1 MESALRASGRFKRQD
16 QSVSA
21 LLNEGVGAF
30 FGLAHGWSPSW
41 IEATDL
47 NENVTRSSLGSV
59 ALNIADLAEHAIDA
73 VPDRVALI
81 SGDEQLTYA
90 QLEEKANRLAH
101 YLIDQGVKKDDKVG
115 LYCRNRIEIVIAMLG
130 IVKAGA
136 ILVNVNFRYVEGELK
151 YLFENSDMVALV
163 HERRYAD
170 RVANVLPETPNVK
183 TILAV
188 EDGSDDD
195 FQRYGGVEF
204 YSALEQGSP
213 DRDFGERSADDIYLL
228 YTGGT
233 TGFPKGVMWRHEDI
247 YRVLFGGTD
256 FATGEFVKDEYDLA
270 KAAAENP
277 PMIRYPIPPMIHGAT
292 QSATWMSLFSG
303 QTMVLAPEFDAD
315 EVWQTIEKH
324 KVNLLFFTGDAMARP
339 LLDALTKLHDGGHEP
354 DLSSLFLLASTA
366 ALFSTS
372 IKEKFLELLP
382 NRVITDSIGSSE
394 TGFGG
399 TSIVAKGQSHTGGPR
414 VTIDHRTVVL
424 DEDGNEVKPGS
435 GVRGMIA
442 KKGNIPVGYYKDEK
456 KTAETFK
463 TFNGV
468 RYAIPGDYAEVDED
482 GSVTML
488 GRGSQSINS
497 GGEKIYPE
505 EVEAALK
512 GHPDVFDALGGRC
525 ARRALRQLRRR
536 RRAPPPRHQPV
547 AGRTRHVRAPGDRG
561 IQSAAQGLVGRR
573 DPPDT
578 GRQARLPVGQGHH
591 RGAARR
597 RRARQPCGNR
607 NLMRTELCD
616 RFGIDY
622 PIFVFTPSEKVA
634 AAVSKAGGLGVLG
647 CVRFNEADD
656 LENVLCWMDE
666 NTDGKPYGVD
676 IVMPAKVPQEGSAVD
691 IDKLIP
697 QSHRDFVTKT
707 LADLGVPPLPDDEE
721 RNEGVLG
728 WLHSVAR
735 SHVEVALQASDQ
747 ADRQRARLAAR
758 RTSSTRRTRPAC
770 RWPRWRAA
778 PSTRSATSRTASTS
792 WWRRATRPAATPVRS
807 VRWCCGRKSLT
818 RLAVRRPCWRRA
830 ASAPAGRWPPRWRS
844 ARKASGWARR
854 SSRPPNTTSATA
866 SRAACRRFRRR
877 CCGPT
882 PATRCA
888 AGSTPASPRAC

>member
-1 MESALRASGRFKRQD
+1 
-16 QSVSA
+16 
-21 LLNEGVGAF
+21 
-30 FGLAHGWSPSW
+30 
-41 IEATDL
+41 
-47 NENVTRSSLGSV
+47 V

-81 SGDEQLTYA
+81 CGDEQITYA
-90 QLEEKANRLAH
+90 ELEEKANRLGH
-101 YLIDQGVKKDDKVG
+101 YLLDQGVKKDDKVG

-163 HERRYAD
+163 HERRYSD

-183 TILAV
+183 TVLVV

-195 FQRYGGVEF
+195 YQRYDGVEF
-204 YSALEQGSP
+204 YSALAQGSP
-213 DRDFGERSADDIYLL
+213 ERDFGERSADDIYLL

-247 YRVLFGGTD
+247 YRVLLGGTD

-292 QSATWMSLFSG
+292 QSATWGALFSG
-303 QTMVLAPEFDAD
+303 HTVVLAPEFNAE
-315 EVWQTIEKH
+315 EVWETCEKY
-324 KVNLLFFTGDAMARP
+324 KANLLFFTGDAMARP
-339 LLDALTKLHDGGHEP
+339 LLDALIAAQAKGKDY

-424 DEDGNEVKPGS
+424 DENGNEVKPGS

-468 RYAIPGDYAEVDED
+468 RYAIPGDYAEVEED

-512 GHPDVFDALGGRC
+512 GHPDVFDAL
-525 ARRALRQLRRR
+525 
-536 RRAPPPRHQPV
+536 V
-547 AGRTRHVRAPGDRG
+547 
-561 IQSAAQGLVGRR
+561 VGV
-573 DPPDT
+573 PDE
-578 GRQARLPVGQGHH
+578 RY
-591 RGAARR
+591 
-597 RRARQPCGNR
+597 GN
-607 NLMRTELCD
+607 C
-616 RFGIDY
+616 
-622 PIFVFTPSEKVA
+622 VA
-634 AAVSKAGGLGVLG
+634 AVVH
-647 CVRFNEADD
+647 RR
-656 LENVLCWMDE
+656 
-666 NTDGKPYGVD
+666 
-676 IVMPAKVPQEGSAVD
+676 EGTN
-691 IDKLIP
+691 P
-697 QSHRDFVTKT
+697 T
-707 LADLGVPPLPDDEE
+707 LADLDAFVRNEIAGYKVPRKVWWVDGIQRTPAGKPDYRWAKDITEE
-721 RNEGVLG
+721 RPADDAHAN
-728 WLHSVAR
+728 
-735 SHVEVALQASDQ
+735 HVGA
-747 ADRQRARLAAR
+747 
-758 RTSSTRRTRPAC
+758 
-770 RWPRWRAA
+770 
-778 PSTRSATSRTASTS
+778 
-792 WWRRATRPAATPVRS
+792 
-807 VRWCCGRKSLT
+807 
-818 RLAVRRPCWRRA
+818 
-830 ASAPAGRWPPRWRS
+830 
-844 ARKASGWARR
+844 
-854 SSRPPNTTSATA
+854 NI
-866 SRAACRRFRRR
+866 
-877 CCGPT
+877 
-882 PATRCA
+882 
-888 AGSTPASPRAC
+888 